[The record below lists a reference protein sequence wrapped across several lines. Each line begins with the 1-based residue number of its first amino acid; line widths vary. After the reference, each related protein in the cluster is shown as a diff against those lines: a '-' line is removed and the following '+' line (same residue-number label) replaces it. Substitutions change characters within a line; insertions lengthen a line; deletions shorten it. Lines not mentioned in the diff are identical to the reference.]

1 MAAACYVEPMRKPAR
16 IPAALLCAGL
26 VGACGAPSEGEGLV
40 VLGAASTRVINEDL
54 AALADTQLSYVNAG
68 SSALV
73 QQLAHGAPGDVLI
86 TADRRSMDSAV
97 SEGVVGN
104 PREVA
109 RNTMVIAVPAG
120 NPADIGSIAD
130 AGRQNV
136 QLVMC
141 DENVPC
147 GASARA
153 LLDANGVTAAPAS
166 LEHNV
171 SDALGK
177 VISGEADAAFVY
189 RTDAIAAGSAVET
202 VEIPHAERYPNT
214 LYAGVVSASTH
225 PDEAA
230 ALVALLT
237 SASMAPVW
245 RDHGFV
251 PVADEEK

>member
-1 MAAACYVEPMRKPAR
+1 MRKPAL
-16 IPAALLCAGL
+16 IPVALLCAGL
-26 VGACGAPSEGEGLV
+26 TGACSAPSGGDELV
-40 VLGAASTRVINEDL
+40 VMGAASTRVLNDEL
-54 AALADTQLSYVNAG
+54 AALAESPLSFVNAG
-68 SSALV
+68 STALV
-73 QQLAHGAPGDVLI
+73 QQLADGAPADVLI
-86 TADRRSMDSAV
+86 TADKRSMDKAV
-97 SEGVVGN
+97 SARVVDN
-104 PREVA
+104 PHEVA

-130 AGRQNV
+130 VARPNV

-141 DENVPC
+141 DDNVPC
-147 GASARA
+147 GGSARA
-153 LLDANGVTAAPAS
+153 LLDANEVAAVPAS

-202 VEIPHAERYPNT
+202 VEIPHAEQYPNT
-214 LYAGVVSASTH
+214 LYAAVASASTH

-237 SASMAPVW
+237 SASMAQVW

-251 PVADEEK
+251 PVADEVK